1 MVTEQE
7 IIEMLQRIQLDPVLR
22 SEFAEVVKQCVRSDH
37 SLQNEIHERVKRNL
51 MDQLR
56 RRGV

>member
-7 IIEMLQRIQLDPVLR
+7 IMEMLQRIQLDPVLR